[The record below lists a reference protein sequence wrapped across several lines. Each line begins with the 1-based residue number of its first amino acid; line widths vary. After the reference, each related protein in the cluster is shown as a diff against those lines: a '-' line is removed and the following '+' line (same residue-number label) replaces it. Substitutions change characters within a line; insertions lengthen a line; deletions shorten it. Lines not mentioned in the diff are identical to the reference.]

1 MLSIEKKKKK
11 RKKKEIFIAKKCK
24 KADVSSKYK

>member
-1 MLSIEKKKKK
+1 MLSIEKKKK